1 MRATLEYRVTEYRPA
16 MGLFCLE
23 VAMGYYIQVMW
34 ADGYLQVIRHVED
47 ETARRLVEELEA
59 RPDVK
64 FVNVRKEGE
73 PWHQV

>member
-1 MRATLEYRVTEYRPA
+1 
-16 MGLFCLE
+16 
-23 VAMGYYIQVMW
+23 MGYGYYVQVMW
-34 ADGYLQVIRHVED
+34 MDGYLQVIRHVED

>member
-1 MRATLEYRVTEYRPA
+1 MRTGPA
-16 MGLFCLE
+16 RGLFCLG
-23 VAMGYYIQVMW
+23 AGMGYGYYVQVMW